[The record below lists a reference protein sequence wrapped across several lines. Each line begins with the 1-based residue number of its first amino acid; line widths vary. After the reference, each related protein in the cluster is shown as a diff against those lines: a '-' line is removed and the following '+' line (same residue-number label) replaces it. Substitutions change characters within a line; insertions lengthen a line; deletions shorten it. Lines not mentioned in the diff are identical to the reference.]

1 MEESF
6 KITLADGTQFKNLK
20 LNGNNYISKT
30 KITEDDF
37 KGKLSKVIIENET
50 EKTSEEFEHME
61 LVQIV
66 HYEDG
71 YYFVLRELSE
81 QELKDIKIQGN
92 LDYLAMMVDVD
103 LEEV

>member
-1 MEESF
+1 M
-6 KITLADGTQFKNLK
+6 
-20 LNGNNYISKT
+20 
-30 KITEDDF
+30 
-37 KGKLSKVIIENET
+37 
-50 EKTSEEFEHME
+50 
-61 LVQIV
+61 QIV

>member
-6 KITLADGTQFKNLK
+6 KITLADGTQLKKLK

-50 EKTSEEFEHME
+50 EKTSEEFKHME

>member
-1 MEESF
+1 MEKSW
-6 KITLADGTQFKNLK
+6 KITLSDGTTIENLG

>member
-30 KITEDDF
+30 KMTEDDF

>member
-50 EKTSEEFEHME
+50 EKTSEEFKHME

>member
-50 EKTSEEFEHME
+50 EKTSEEFKHME

-71 YYFVLRELSE
+71 YYFVLRELSK

>member
-20 LNGNNYISKT
+20 LNGTNYISKT

-50 EKTSEEFEHME
+50 EKKSEEFKHME